1 MDAVLRYIGCLIFF
15 CLSYFYKVQAQ
26 LKYKA
31 EFYSTQDGLSH
42 DAVTNI
48 IKDREGFIW
57 IGTWSGINRFDG
69 HTFKSFKSA
78 PGDLSRLKNDRIDQ
92 IVEDHSNNFWIK
104 AYDNQ
109 VYRFD
114 KRREEFHPFE
124 VKKGSQKIKILFDR
138 IKLLKNG
145 EIWLITASDGVV
157 VIPDANKQEH
167 FLHLSATASDPIV
180 LPSGKINFLFE
191 DSRARIWLATDK
203 GMMAIIRSSKGKYS
217 TLKLSQVFFDKQSF
231 KSATETSSHLYFAT
245 NHGEIISYDKSDGSV
260 SRTKV
265 SDYSINQFLASN
277 KNKVVYACTDGGELI
292 QVNETNGNLTYKRFT
307 VAERL
312 LSIFQDKTG
321 NLWIEPEGNGVLKF
335 NHLTGLFTK
344 FTQISDGGYS
354 YNGNHYKVFEDK
366 KGRVWVNMKSGG
378 FGYVEAGGNTFQ
390 PFSSV
395 TGLSSSPY
403 SNVVTSLYYQE
414 NGVLWFSTVDRGIN
428 KVILQDNTFG
438 QKLLGDRPHPKSDN
452 EVRGIWV
459 DRKQRVWVGVKSRN
473 LYILKNGNKLPV
485 TFLNQPKG
493 GIGAVYCIMEDSN
506 GNIWLGTKASGLYLA
521 QPVNGEQT
529 AYKLTNY
536 SKGTDKNGLN
546 SNEIYALLEDR
557 YGKIWV
563 GTFDQGLSIAVLNN
577 GKFHFRNKENGLRGY
592 PVQGYQKIRSLALDL
607 SGNVWIGTTDGLI
620 VKSPGNALTSGKSFA
635 NYSKIPGAKSS
646 LGNNDVQYVFRDS
659 RNTMW
664 LATSG
669 GGLEKAIGSK
679 PLQNLHFRNYTTKD
693 GLPSDYILSCTED
706 VHGYLW
712 AATQNGLSRF
722 EPLKERFRNFDSYD
736 GLPKATFSEAAAQR
750 FNDGTLIYGTNQGYI
765 YFHPDS
771 VVHEPY
777 PSGIAFT
784 NLMVNNI
791 DQHPEKGGIL
801 SVDINYLKNLR
812 LKYDQ
817 NIISIDYTLLD
828 SRLGPK
834 QTYAYRLS
842 GFETEWNNNGDLR
855 RATYTNLPP
864 GDYTF
869 QVKSLNSDSLQAV
882 PLRSLEIKILP
893 PPWRTWW
900 AYLLYAITFILLL
913 EVARRIITSFLRL
926 RNKIVVEQKLA
937 EVKSSFFMNISHEL
951 RTPLT
956 LILNPIE
963 EIKRNETLTPQGLG
977 QIEIVKKNSNRM
989 VRFINQ
995 LLDLRKMESGKATL
1009 RISKF
1014 DVFLFV
1020 REIFGYFTE
1029 LAIKKNI
1036 SLDIQS
1042 DLQKLVIWADVEKL
1056 DIVLYNLLSNAF
1068 KFSPDNKTITVII
1081 SINDKNN
1088 TISIIVKDQGR
1099 GVAQDQLKDIFKLYY
1114 QVNNKFD
1121 SYQIGSGIGLALS
1134 KELMELHQGEI
1145 QATLNADEGLS
1156 VELLLP
1162 LGLEHLS
1169 GNNVQ
1174 LLDVQDGPVEEIKQ
1188 ETLPEVPIATY
1199 ESISLGKIEGTVLLV
1214 EDNQELKDFL
1224 FVQLSKMYKVETA
1237 DNGQQGWEKAKK
1249 LIPDLILSDVMMP
1262 VMNGIELLDKL
1273 KNDILT
1279 SHIPVVMLTAKYSVE
1294 DQIEGLKYGAD
1305 YYITKP
1311 FNNNFLFAAIS
1322 GLINQRKQL
1331 FSKLLDNREFI
1342 NAEPT
1347 PIVITDKDKVFMEK
1361 VIEIVERNMENPEFN
1376 IDSVADTLGM
1386 ARSTFYRKFKSLT
1399 NIAPVEFVRE
1409 MRLKRAKQYLDA
1421 GETRI
1426 SDIAYTVGFN
1436 NAKYFST
1443 CFREKYQY
1451 SPSEYLR
1458 SISNKI

>member
-1 MDAVLRYIGCLIFF
+1 MDPVLRYLGCLMLICQF
-15 CLSYFYKVQAQ
+15 YFTEVQAQ

-48 IKDREGFIW
+48 IRDREGFIW

-69 HTFKSFKSA
+69 HTFKSFKSS

-92 IVEDHSNNFWIK
+92 IVEDQSNNLWIK

-114 KRREEFHPFE
+114 KREEEFHPFE
-124 VKKGSQKIKILFDR
+124 MKKGSKKIKILFDR
-138 IKLLKNG
+138 IKLSKNR
-145 EIWLITASDGVV
+145 EIWLITNSDGVV

-167 FLHLSATASDPIV
+167 YLHFSTSASSPIV

-191 DSRARIWLATDK
+191 DSKARIWLATNK
-203 GMMAIIRSSKGKYS
+203 GMIAFNRPSKGKYS
-217 TLKLSQVFFDKQSF
+217 TLKLSSAFFDQHSF
-231 KSATETSSHLYFAT
+231 TSAAETASHLYFAT
-245 NHGEIISYDKSDGSV
+245 NQGELISYDKSNASV
-260 SRTKV
+260 SKTKI
-265 SDYSINQFLASN
+265 STYRINQLLTSN
-277 KNKVVYACTDGGELI
+277 KDNVVYACTDGGELVQI
-292 QVNETNGNLTYKRFT
+292 SGANGNLQYKRYT
-307 VAERL
+307 TTERM
-312 LSIFQDKTG
+312 LSLFQDKTG
-321 NLWIEPEGNGVLKF
+321 NLWLEPEGNGMIKF
-335 NHLTGLFTK
+335 NHLSGVFTK
-344 FTQISDGGYS
+344 FNQISDGGYS

-366 KGRVWVNMKSGG
+366 RGRVWVNMKSGG

-390 PFSSV
+390 PFSSM
-395 TGLSSSPY
+395 TGLSSSPF
-403 SNVVTSLYYQE
+403 SNVVTSLYYQQ

-438 QKLLGDRPHPKSDN
+438 QKFLADRPHPKSDN

-459 DRKQRVWVGVKSRN
+459 DRKQRVWIGVKSRN
-473 LYILKNGNKLPV
+473 LYILKNGKKLPV
-485 TFLNQPKG
+485 TFLNQPAG
-493 GIGAVYCIMEDSN
+493 GLGAVYCIMEDSN

-529 AYKLTNY
+529 SYRLTNY
-536 SKGTDKNGLN
+536 SKSIAKNGLN
-546 SNEIYALLEDR
+546 SNEVYALLEDR

-563 GTFDQGLSIAVLNN
+563 GTFDQGLNIAVFKN
-577 GKFHFRNKENGLRGY
+577 GKYNFQNQENGLQGY
-592 PVQGYQKIRSLALDL
+592 PRQGYQKIRSMALDL
-607 SGNVWIGTTDGLI
+607 SGNVWIATTDGLI
-620 VKSPGNALTSGKSFA
+620 VKSPGNSSNPGKSFA
-635 NYSKIPGAKSS
+635 SYSKIPGADSS

-679 PLQNLHFRNYTTKD
+679 PLQNLHFRNYTTQD

-722 EPLKERFRNFDSYD
+722 DPVKEQFRNFDSYD

-771 VVHEPY
+771 VVNEPY
-777 PSGIAFT
+777 PSRIALT

-791 DQHPEKGGIL
+791 DQHPEKGGIISL
-801 SVDINYLKNLR
+801 DINYLKNLR

-834 QTYAYRLS
+834 QSYAYRLY
-842 GFETEWNNNGDLR
+842 GFENTWNNNGDRR

-869 QVKSLNSDSLQAV
+869 QVKSLNSGSFNAEQ
-882 PLRSLEIKILP
+882 LRSLEIKILP
-893 PPWRTWW
+893 PPWKTWW
-900 AYLLYAITFILLL
+900 AYLLYAVTFILLL

-937 EVKSSFFMNISHEL
+937 VVKSNFFTNISHEL

-963 EIKRNETLTPQGLG
+963 EIERNENLSPQGVG
-977 QIEIVKKNSNRM
+977 QIEIVRKNSNRM
-989 VRFINQ
+989 IRFINQ
-995 LLDLRKMESGKATL
+995 LLDLRKMESGEASL

-1014 DVFLFV
+1014 DIFEFV

-1036 SLDIQS
+1036 SLEIQS
-1042 DLQKLVIWADVEKL
+1042 DLKQLMIWADAEKL

-1068 KFSPDNKTITVII
+1068 KFSPDNKIITVIVGR
-1081 SINDKNN
+1081 NDKNN
-1088 TISIIVKDQGR
+1088 TVSIIVRDQGR
-1099 GVAQDQLKDIFKLYY
+1099 GVAKDHLKDIFKLYY
-1114 QVNNKFD
+1114 QVDNNFD
-1121 SYQIGSGIGLALS
+1121 SYQKGSGIGLALS
-1134 KELMELHQGEI
+1134 KELIELHQGEI
-1145 QATLNADEGLS
+1145 VASLNADEGLN
-1156 VELLLP
+1156 VELILP
-1162 LGLEHLS
+1162 LGLEHMS
-1169 GNNVQ
+1169 GKNVQ
-1174 LLDVQDGPVEEIKQ
+1174 ILDAPDNPGQQIKQ
-1188 ETLPEVPIATY
+1188 GPPLEKST
-1199 ESISLGKIEGTVLLV
+1199 SIDEITTVGKIDGTVLLV
-1214 EDNQELKDFL
+1214 EDNQELRDFL
-1224 FVQLSKMYKVETA
+1224 FVQLSRIYKVETA
-1237 DNGQQGWEKAKK
+1237 ADGQQGWEKAQK

-1273 KNDILT
+1273 KNEITT
-1279 SHIPVVMLTAKYSVE
+1279 SHIPVVLLTAKYSVE
-1294 DQIEGLKYGAD
+1294 NQIEGLRYGAD

-1311 FNNNFLFAAIS
+1311 FNNDFLIAAIS
-1322 GLINQRKQL
+1322 GLIKQRKQL
-1331 FSKLLDNREFI
+1331 FSGLLDKRAFI
-1342 NAEPT
+1342 QTEPS
-1347 PIVITDKDKVFMEK
+1347 PIVITDKDKVFMER
-1361 VIEIVERNMENPEFN
+1361 VIEIVEGKMEHPDFN

-1386 ARSTFYRKFKSLT
+1386 GRSTFYRKFKSLT
-1399 NIAPVEFVRE
+1399 NTAPVEFVRD

-1443 CFREKYQY
+1443 CFREKYRY

-1458 SISNKI
+1458 SISK